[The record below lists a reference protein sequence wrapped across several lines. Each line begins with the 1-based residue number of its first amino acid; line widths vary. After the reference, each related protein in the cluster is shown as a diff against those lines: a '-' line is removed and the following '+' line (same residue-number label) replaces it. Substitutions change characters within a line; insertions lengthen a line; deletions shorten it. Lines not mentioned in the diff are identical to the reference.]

1 MSKKD
6 MEDLD
11 GQILEVANRAGEA
24 RSAEETKQA
33 DQEAEHREKMRC
45 HKVSEEQKRQEERM
59 IEQEKM
65 RRFLVM
71 LMKALSCLIA
81 AGVFLAMLLDPRFWA
96 PVVGCVGNITFVVA
110 GSICIDRYCRRR

>member
-33 DQEAEHREKMRC
+33 DQKAEYREKVR
-45 HKVSEEQKRQEERM
+45 SFLATEEQKRQEKQM
-59 IEQEKM
+59 VEQEKM
-65 RRFLVM
+65 RRFLMM
-71 LMKALSCLIA
+71 LVKALSCLIA

-96 PVVGCVGNITFVVA
+96 PVVGCVGIITFVVA